1 MADFANQLAGILD
14 EVCGTHD
21 HSMSRN
27 RPYSGQPHT
36 VTGERG
42 STEIRGITFRD
53 LRDCFLRAFVQSH
66 SVYRDGT
73 IEPLQP
79 NHALSN
85 EASKGER
92 ACICEGDIYALKGDF
107 DPIAVVQNLC
117 CEVEK
122 LMRIYPNVPRLRA
135 EKGVSK

>member
-1 MADFANQLAGILD
+1 MTEFMTHLGGLID
-14 EVCGTHD
+14 EACGTHD

-42 STEIRGITFRD
+42 ATKIHGITFRD
-53 LRDCFLRAFVQSH
+53 LRDAYLRAICLANGI
-66 SVYRDGT
+66 DN
-73 IEPLQP
+73 P
-79 NHALSN
+79 ALYQ

-92 ACICEGDIYALKGDF
+92 ACICAGDIYEMKGDV

-117 CEVEK
+117 CEIEK
-122 LMRIYPNVPRLRA
+122 LMGIYPNVPRIS
-135 EKGVSK
+135 VSTEQS